1 MDQVW
6 QRHEI
11 QLSDGNKGLTISL
24 ETSENNLNSNAQD
37 MHRKFLLN
45 IPHLTEVQEIHQNI
59 VMNIKTDLEETKM
72 KIREINTV
80 DEVLREFGGHKTES
94 GISLPF
100 PSGSPENLIFQT
112 TYENDIQIARIISSD
127 VFGSLLRIFKLPPGK
142 EIGKINW
149 NNGIVE
155 LLFT

>member
-1 MDQVW
+1 MDKVW

-11 QLSDGNKGLTISL
+11 QLSDANKGLTISL

-45 IPHLTEVQEIHQNI
+45 LPHLTEVQERHENI
-59 VMNIKTDLEETKM
+59 VMNITTDLEETKM

-80 DEVLREFGGHKTES
+80 DEVLREFGGEKTES
-94 GISLPF
+94 SISLPF

-127 VFGSLLRIFKLPPGK
+127 VFGGLLRTFKLPPGK

>member
-127 VFGSLLRIFKLPPGK
+127 VFGGLFRTFKLPPGK

>member
-100 PSGSPENLIFQT
+100 PSGSPENLIFHT

>member
-1 MDQVW
+1 MDKVW

-11 QLSDGNKGLTISL
+11 QLSDTNKGLTISL
-24 ETSENNLNSNAQD
+24 ETSENGLNSNAQD
-37 MHRKFLLN
+37 MHQKFLLN
-45 IPHLTEVQEIHQNI
+45 LPHLTEVQDRHENI
-59 VMNIKTDLEETKM
+59 VMNITTDLEETKM

-80 DEVLREFGGHKTES
+80 DEVLREFGGEKTES
-94 GISLPF
+94 GVSLPF

>member
-1 MDQVW
+1 
-6 QRHEI
+6 
-11 QLSDGNKGLTISL
+11 
-24 ETSENNLNSNAQD
+24 
-37 MHRKFLLN
+37 MHQKFLLN
-45 IPHLTEVQEIHQNI
+45 LPHLAEVQERHENI
-59 VMNIKTDLEETKM
+59 VMNITTDLEETKM

>member
-1 MDQVW
+1 MDKVW

-45 IPHLTEVQEIHQNI
+45 LPHLTEVQERHENI
-59 VMNIKTDLEETKM
+59 VMNITTDLEETKM

-80 DEVLREFGGHKTES
+80 DEVLREFGGEKTES
-94 GISLPF
+94 GVSIPF

-127 VFGSLLRIFKLPPGK
+127 VFGGLLRTFKLPPGK
-142 EIGKINW
+142 EIEKINW